1 MLTSILTWCF
11 SWMIYLYGFTM
22 FHSVDKP
29 TSDYTKNLIAT
40 QNIYYNT
47 SQTLEPVH
55 FFIEDLQNDTQQL
68 QMAQNFIKQAKP
80 LKLTFRNELNIF
92 KDYDNFNENI
102 PDQFKNTND
111 THMVTTL
118 WMGYGS
124 AYNTDFASF
133 ARTLI
138 NEYPVSFLKFT
149 GNYVAGGSHSDA
161 SISGCLNF
169 YYLKQG
175 EKKVTLIPP
184 EGAEYIDMYYDKHSV
199 TPKDELYDISN
210 TNANKDRFICYNDNC
225 SEPFKIGIDTK
236 TNLSYIYGSSLDFLN
251 IIFLDNIRYGELMGI
266 YYVASY
272 DGNRFNRNGILTDI
286 ENNIYVGFYENR
298 IGECVVFANTKYEA
312 VIERGTKSNPQNDEW
327 VLSTFYHRKLAET
340 TEDDVEQ
347 DDDGL
352 VNLYWH
358 NNGQTYNQF
367 FLPFKTYKIEPKQ
380 YNWTINGNLSSDW
393 RFTEIIIFKDSNND
407 QKHKLMSWAD
417 TDCIEQYL
425 GQKYSI
431 NIWKYANFMLIV
443 SVPFVYLLLTLMLF
457 YSIILWGFTMLY
469 FMDKHQED
477 LAFICCCDY
486 IKIICV
492 PNNLFTQLCICNWCC
507 HDCGRGNCCHDGCC
521 GCGLFTNWRNCC
533 GFYQTC
539 CCCPSCSNVKCTQ
552 KYLCLMGPCCRHQ
565 LMINIMVYPF
575 VAFIQN
581 IINLIYCYVYY
592 KLNKDITNFLY
603 CLVFDYIISSNINI
617 RSSYSKKKK
626 KKK

>member
-92 KDYDNFNENI
+92 KDYDNFIENI

-210 TNANKDRFICYNDNC
+210 TKWR
-225 SEPFKIGIDTK
+225 SKIP
-236 TNLSYIYGSSLDFLN
+236 SYYSFN
-251 IIFLDNIRYGELMGI
+251 I
-266 YYVASY
+266 
-272 DGNRFNRNGILTDI
+272 
-286 ENNIYVGFYENR
+286 
-298 IGECVVFANTKYEA
+298 
-312 VIERGTKSNPQNDEW
+312 
-327 VLSTFYHRKLAET
+327 
-340 TEDDVEQ
+340 
-347 DDDGL
+347 
-352 VNLYWH
+352 
-358 NNGQTYNQF
+358 
-367 FLPFKTYKIEPKQ
+367 
-380 YNWTINGNLSSDW
+380 
-393 RFTEIIIFKDSNND
+393 
-407 QKHKLMSWAD
+407 
-417 TDCIEQYL
+417 
-425 GQKYSI
+425 
-431 NIWKYANFMLIV
+431 
-443 SVPFVYLLLTLMLF
+443 
-457 YSIILWGFTMLY
+457 
-469 FMDKHQED
+469 
-477 LAFICCCDY
+477 
-486 IKIICV
+486 
-492 PNNLFTQLCICNWCC
+492 
-507 HDCGRGNCCHDGCC
+507 
-521 GCGLFTNWRNCC
+521 
-533 GFYQTC
+533 
-539 CCCPSCSNVKCTQ
+539 
-552 KYLCLMGPCCRHQ
+552 
-565 LMINIMVYPF
+565 
-575 VAFIQN
+575 
-581 IINLIYCYVYY
+581 
-592 KLNKDITNFLY
+592 
-603 CLVFDYIISSNINI
+603 
-617 RSSYSKKKK
+617 KK
-626 KKK
+626 